1 MFNKL
6 KKTMTKKT
14 TKKEAPK
21 KESKCANSQ
30 ETFAETLENL
40 IKKQYGYT
48 EAPRSTILLAQNDKK
63 GVCFAWGDNDDYVA
77 MTSSFLK
84 HLPPDCKQSI
94 LTIALTDLSAEEY
107 AAVDIVVKSLRT
119 AKKLHDIANKVVK
132 DAKSQKSNKKAKKK

>member
-30 ETFAETLENL
+30 ETFAEKLENL

-63 GVCFAWGDNDDYVA
+63 GVCFAWGDTDDYAVMA
-77 MTSSFLK
+77 TGFIE
-84 HLPPDCKQSI
+84 HLPPDCKQTI
-94 LTIALTDLSAEEY
+94 LTMALTHLSEEEY
-107 AAVDIVVKSLRT
+107 KAVDIVVKSLRT
-119 AKKLHDIANKVVK
+119 AKKLHEVATKVVK
-132 DAKSQKSNKKAKKK
+132 DAKNQKSNKKAKKK